1 MKNNIIFEQ
10 SSNISHLEK
19 KILIE
24 TVEDMPFQIVNKS
37 EDTNYPKV
45 LIKKVSKKKST
56 MQTVYEISP
65 ICDKCKIIKKE
76 NSKFLVSEITHA
88 FTKRGALIT
97 CIENKSK
104 NLEDISYTKDFGSG
118 KNSEYRFLLRI

>member
-24 TVEDMPFQIVNKS
+24 IVEDMPLQIVNKS

-45 LIKKVSKKKST
+45 LIKKISKKKSA

-76 NSKFLVSEITHA
+76 NSKFLVSEMTYT
-88 FTKRGALIT
+88 FTKSGGT
-97 CIENKSK
+97 CRI
-104 NLEDISYTKDFGSG
+104 
-118 KNSEYRFLLRI
+118 YRR